1 MAAEKMTCRE
11 AKDQVK
17 AYIEGTMSDK
27 ECTRFLDH
35 VMNCP
40 DCYDELETY
49 FIIDYSLQYLDDERN
64 VSRSYDMRKSLVDDI
79 KRNRNRIWVT
89 KFSKI
94 WTRTLITISNV
105 LIFIAIALKIS
116 LPGIQSVLEHI
127 QPSRNSERSGAH
139 AVAAQKIKGAL
150 LLPRKNQRIIRG
162 RNVVAYRWFGSISLE
177 DKNG

>member
-127 QPSRNSERSGAH
+127 RAFWSTCSRCSKDKRGAAVTAEKSTYYSGSECC
-139 AVAAQKIKGAL
+139 
-150 LLPRKNQRIIRG
+150 RIQMVRLNKPG
-162 RNVVAYRWFGSISLE
+162 G
-177 DKNG
+177 

>member
-89 KFSKI
+89 QCTDI
-94 WTRTLITISNV
+94 YSNCPQD
-105 LIFIAIALKIS
+105 K
-116 LPGIQSVLEHI
+116 
-127 QPSRNSERSGAH
+127 PSRNSERSGAH
-139 AVAAQKIKGAL
+139 AVAAQKIKGTL
-150 LLPRKNQRIIRG
+150 RLPRKI
-162 RNVVAYRWFGSISLE
+162 NVLSQWGISPLL
-177 DKNG
+177 

>member
-116 LPGIQSVLEHI
+116 LPGIQSATEI
-127 QPSRNSERSGAH
+127 NASGGS
-139 AVAAQKIKGAL
+139 Q
-150 LLPRKNQRIIRG
+150 PRKVEGASHHARRGKNAEAFLNRG

>member
-1 MAAEKMTCRE
+1 MADEKMTCRE

-116 LPGIQSVLEHI
+116 LPGIQSVLEHM
-127 QPSRNSERSGAH
+127 QS
-139 AVAAQKIKGAL
+139 L
-150 LLPRKNQRIIRG
+150 LKR
-162 RNVVAYRWFGSISLE
+162 
-177 DKNG
+177 